1 MKKLFF
7 AFAITLLSLGAVAQN
22 VQLHYDFEREAFT
35 TTVERFTPDDYGS
48 TFFFIDMDYSDAGV
62 TGAYW
67 EIARELKFWEGPIS
81 AHVEYNGGLNSGMM
95 FENAYLLGA
104 TYSWNAA
111 DFSKGYSLTAAY
123 KNIQGHHNPLGEKD
137 AHNFQITGVW
147 YMHFLDNKLSF
158 TGFADL
164 WRESTT
170 VANDWATLDGIEEVD
185 YIFIT
190 EPQLWW
196 NFNETFSAGTEIE
209 ISNNF
214 AGSNGFKVR
223 PTLAVKWTIN

>member
-1 MKKLFF
+1 MRKLFV
-7 AFAITLLSLGAVAQN
+7 AATLMLLSLGAMAQN

-67 EIARELKFWEGPIS
+67 ELARELKFWEGPIS
-81 AHVEYNGGLNSGMM
+81 AHVEYNGGLLNSMS

-104 TYSWNAA
+104 TYSWNAE
-111 DFSKGYSLTAAY
+111 DFSKGFSLTASY
-123 KNIQGHHNPLGEKD
+123 KLIQNHINYAGED
-137 AHNFQITGVW
+137 APHNFQLTGVW
-147 YMHFLDNKLSF
+147 YMNFLDNKLSF

-164 WRESTT
+164 WSENTT
-170 VANDWATLDGIEEVD
+170 VSDDGFTADFQEAS
-185 YIFIT
+185 YIFLS

-196 NFNETFSAGTEIE
+196 NFNETFSAGGELE
-209 ISNNF
+209 LSNNF
-214 AGSNGFKVR
+214 GGTAGFKVR